1 MQNFMELEMKKF
13 SDPKAMTCG
22 IWGIKTS
29 LGQFGPKSF
38 GKGDVSYRKS
48 GTLLSI
54 SKNRTSFSPE
64 SCNESNEI
72 MKS

>member
-38 GKGDVSYRKS
+38 GKGLTK
-48 GTLLSI
+48 
-54 SKNRTSFSPE
+54 PH
-64 SCNESNEI
+64 
-72 MKS
+72 